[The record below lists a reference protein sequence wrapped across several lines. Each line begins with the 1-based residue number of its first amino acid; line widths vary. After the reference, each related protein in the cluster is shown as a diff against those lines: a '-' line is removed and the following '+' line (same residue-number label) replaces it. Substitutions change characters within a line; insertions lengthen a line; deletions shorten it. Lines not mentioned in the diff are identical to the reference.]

1 MPRSRRAEDPSVI
14 DDSASSVSQCIR
26 LAREGRSDALG
37 ELLAA
42 YRNYLRLIAVTSLD
56 RQMQGKADASDL
68 VQETLLKAHQN
79 FEKFRGT
86 TEQEWITWIRQIL
99 VNNLADLRRRFSLQA
114 RRVERERSLESMTER
129 SSQMLRELVQAR
141 SASPSQSAQ
150 RRELGVILADAL
162 AEISPEDREVVVL
175 RNLRELEW
183 KEIATLTGRSP
194 DAARMLWTRAL
205 ARVGKILKERMP

>member
-1 MPRSRRAEDPSVI
+1 VEGVSVI
-14 DDSASSVSQCIR
+14 DESSASISRCIR
-26 LAREGRSDALG
+26 QAREGSADALG

-42 YRNYLRLIAVTSLD
+42 YRNYLRLVAVSCID
-56 RQMQGKADASDL
+56 RQVQGKADASDL
-68 VQETLLKAHQN
+68 VQETLLKAHQS
-79 FEKFRGT
+79 FPKFRGS

-114 RRVERERSLESMTER
+114 RRVERERSLEAMADR
-129 SSQMLRELVQAR
+129 SSQLLGDLVQAHGR
-141 SASPSQSAQ
+141 SPSQSAQ

-162 AEISPEDREVVVL
+162 AGISPEDREVVVL

-183 KEIATLTGRSP
+183 KEIGALTGRSP

-205 ARVGKILKERMP
+205 ARVGRILKERSP

>member
-1 MPRSRRAEDPSVI
+1 VI
-14 DDSASSVSQCIR
+14 DDSAASISRCIE
-26 LAREGRSDALG
+26 LAREGRADALS

-42 YRNYLRLIAVTSLD
+42 YRNYLRLIAATCVD
-56 RQMQGKADASDL
+56 RRVQGKADPSDL

-79 FEKFRGT
+79 FATFRGS

-99 VNNLADLRRRFSLQA
+99 VNNLADLHRRFSLQA
-114 RRVERERSLESMTER
+114 RRVEREQSLEAMSEKSSRSLH
-129 SSQMLRELVQAR
+129 ELVSAR
-141 SASPSQSAQ
+141 GSSPSQSAQ

-162 AEISPEDREVVVL
+162 AGMADDDREVVVL

-194 DAARMLWTRAL
+194 DAARMLWARAL
-205 ARVGKILKERMP
+205 VRVGKILRERMS